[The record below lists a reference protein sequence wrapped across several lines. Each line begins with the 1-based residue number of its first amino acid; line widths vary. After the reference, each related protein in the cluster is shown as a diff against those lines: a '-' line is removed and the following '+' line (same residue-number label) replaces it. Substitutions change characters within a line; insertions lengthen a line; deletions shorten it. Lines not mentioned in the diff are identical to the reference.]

1 MSKNGFFPPVPGAS
15 VFCLVASLCVEWP
28 DLLILFPWAPGTHC
42 LCSSPLHYTC
52 PPTHTQPLLWGAASF
67 SPPPGGCVVSH
78 DPTSVTLPT
87 PHTQAGQGTRI
98 SIGWPTTFE
107 VARLK
112 NVKEA
117 SQARQFPLLGH
128 VNTQIRPYRQQ
139 CVTRCH
145 EGK

>member
-1 MSKNGFFPPVPGAS
+1 MSKNGFFPPVPGAP

-28 DLLILFPWAPGTHC
+28 DLILFPWAPETHC

-52 PPTHTQPLLWGAASF
+52 PPHTHSPSCGEQPHSAPRQVAVLYHTTPL
-67 SPPPGGCVVSH
+67 
-78 DPTSVTLPT
+78 SVTLPT

-98 SIGWPTTFE
+98 SVGWPTTFE

-128 VNTQIRPYRQQ
+128 LNPQIRPYRQQ